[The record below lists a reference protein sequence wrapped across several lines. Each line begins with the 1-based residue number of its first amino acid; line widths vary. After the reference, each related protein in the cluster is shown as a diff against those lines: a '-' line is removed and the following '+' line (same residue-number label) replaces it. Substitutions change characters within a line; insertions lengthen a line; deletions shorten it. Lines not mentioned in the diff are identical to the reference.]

1 MFKKIFPLVFIFLFL
16 GCESD
21 TVNNNNPFL
30 PNYSFSINIDLNLP
44 SNVSLQFPSNAKLIT
59 QNGAGIRGI
68 IVFNTGSGYNAFDA
82 ACPNQSLSDCS
93 TMTISGI
100 SAICP
105 CDNKSYNLFTGQ
117 SEGMQHPMK
126 RYSVEV
132 NGTSLRV
139 FN

>member
-1 MFKKIFPLVFIFLFL
+1 MLKKISVLFL
-16 GCESD
+16 ILFILGCNSD

-30 PNYSFSINIDLNLP
+30 PNYSFSINLDLNLP
-44 SNVSLQFPSNAKLIT
+44 SNAQLQFPSNGKLIN

-68 IVFNTGSGYNAFDA
+68 IVFNTGSGFNAFDA
-82 ACPNQSLSDCS
+82 ACPNQNLTDCS
-93 TMTISGI
+93 TMTLNGI
-100 SAICP
+100 NAICP

-117 SEGMQHPMK
+117 SEGLQYPMK

-132 NGTSLRV
+132 NGTSLRI

>member
-1 MFKKIFPLVFIFLFL
+1 MFLFL
-16 GCESD
+16 GCESE

-44 SNVSLQFPSNAKLIT
+44 SNASLQFPSNAKLIN

-100 SAICP
+100 TAICP

-117 SEGMQHPMK
+117 SEGLQHPMK
-126 RYSVEV
+126 RYAVEV